1 MKRLILVLITIF
13 FINIAFAQETKV
25 STNLSIGAPHY
36 GLKSL
41 NDQMMGS
48 YSILFHDQ
56 RVGVW
61 VTGVGFV
68 YNTAFK
74 YKPDTIAR
82 IRNLHVAELIFG
94 FAIPDD
100 WNQYI
105 CGPAILFKIGVGFK
119 AEGDAYPNAPIQFA
133 IALQQNFNVPAEF
146 LDNLHV
152 GVFARGSLGTFLYKD
167 LNVEPAK
174 NLRNN
179 YFGTVEAGLR
189 FSIVGDGGGSSGRSR
204 SKRR

>member
-1 MKRLILVLITIF
+1 MKKIIILTLTILF
-13 FINIAFAQETKV
+13 FKFAEAQETKV
-25 STNLSIGAPHY
+25 STNLSIGAPHF

-48 YSILFHDQ
+48 FSYLFHDQ
-56 RVGVW
+56 TYGIW

-74 YKPDTIAR
+74 YKPDAVAY

-94 FAIPDD
+94 FAIPDE
-100 WNQYI
+100 WNMYI

-119 AEGDAYPNAPIQFA
+119 AEGDAYPNAPLEFA
-133 IALQQNFNVPAEF
+133 IALQQNFNVPTEF

-167 LNVEPAK
+167 LDLEPSK

-189 FSIVGDGGGSSGRSR
+189 FSIAGSGSGNNRSR
-204 SKRR
+204 RR